1 MRMVAHLGWVA
12 TSTMFCSRR
21 KMAMN
26 RRELLRVLGA
36 TAVGL
41 AAITG
46 GRARAQETQAQ
57 GHERHAFHP
66 ERGHHTE
73 MQQECAVACGR
84 CVHECEDGFH
94 HCLRQVRSGKAEYAQ
109 AAQRCIDCAE
119 VCSAAAKLVA
129 RGSPLMVHI
138 CTACAEVCDD
148 CLAVCEPLNDPEMKL
163 VIESLRKCAQ
173 SCRGMVKAMGD
184 HEHHHPT
191 R

>member
-1 MRMVAHLGWVA
+1 
-12 TSTMFCSRR
+12 
-21 KMAMN
+21 MN
-26 RRELLRVLGA
+26 RRELLGVLGA
-36 TAVGL
+36 TAAGL

-46 GRARAQETQAQ
+46 GGARAQETQAQ

-94 HCLRQVRSGKAEYAQ
+94 HCLHQVRSGKAEYAR

-129 RGSPLMVHI
+129 RGSPLMVHL
-138 CTACAEVCDD
+138 CTACAAVCDD

-163 VIESLRKCAQ
+163 VLESLRKCAQ
-173 SCRGMVKAMGD
+173 SCREMVKAMGD

>member
-1 MRMVAHLGWVA
+1 
-12 TSTMFCSRR
+12 
-21 KMAMN
+21 MAMN
-26 RRELLRVLGA
+26 RRELLGVLGA
-36 TAVGL
+36 TAAGL

-46 GRARAQETQAQ
+46 DGARAQEAEVR
-57 GHERHAFHP
+57 GHERHAFDP
-66 ERGHHTE
+66 ERGHHTKG
-73 MQQECAVACGR
+73 QQECAEACAR

-94 HCLRQVRSGKAEYAQ
+94 YCMHQVRSGAKAEYAR

-119 VCSAAAKLVA
+119 VCGAAAKLVA

-148 CLAVCEPLNDPEMKL
+148 CLAVCEPLDDPDMKL

-173 SCRGMVKAMGD
+173 SCREMVKAMGD
-184 HEHHHPT
+184 HEHRHPT